1 MVRGGEKLE
10 GCLFCQIANKKLKS
24 EYVYEDEKVIA
35 FKDVDPQAP
44 VHILIIPKAHYSSI
58 LDVAD
63 EEMGII
69 SHIHKVAKKIAK
81 DMGVDEKGF
90 RLINNCGEEGGQSV
104 PHLHF
109 HLLGGRLLGWPPG

>member
-1 MVRGGEKLE
+1 MED
-10 GCLFCQIANKKLKS
+10 CLFCKIANKELES
-24 EYVYEDEKVIA
+24 QYVYEDEKVIA

-44 VHILIIPKAHYSSI
+44 VHVLIIPKKHYTSI
-58 LDVAD
+58 LDVPDD
-63 EEMGII
+63 EMNII
-69 SHIHKVAKKIAK
+69 AHIYKIAKKIVK
-81 DMGVDEKGF
+81 DRGVAQKGF

>member
-1 MVRGGEKLE
+1 MED
-10 GCLFCQIANKKLKS
+10 CLFCKIANKELES
-24 EYVYEDEKVIA
+24 QYVYEDEKVIA

-44 VHILIIPKAHYSSI
+44 VHVLIIPKKHYTSI
-58 LDVAD
+58 LDVPDD
-63 EEMGII
+63 EMNII
-69 SHIHKVAKKIAK
+69 AHIYKVAKKIVK
-81 DMGVDEKGF
+81 DMGVAKKGF